1 MEEPEQYSF
10 FHSLDIS
17 IVELVVNQ
25 LTAAANEKK
34 DDSASFIE
42 WSEFFD
48 LFCKLRESATQQAIN
63 VIRSKWHPAT
73 MGFSMEKAD
82 QNEQLDES
90 NDESGENEDNRPNE
104 DEEASAVSD
113 NYTEDS
119 GSESSK
125 PSTPRK
131 GNRNDEGEDDNQ
143 SSGSR
148 SDLSTRNERH
158 ADSIHPC
165 FIGYSVKTSKELE
178 HERKDKQK
186 VIHEREIRAITK
198 ARRFCEE
205 KLAAL
210 EKQVN
215 TRSQQRQ
222 QKIESLKG
230 TFEETTI
237 SRKREFDSSAAGT
250 TEDIFRSIQV
260 NIFVISTYVSLFVF
274 VLFLSLC
281 LLSCLSAGAIRERE
295 YYSCISFSI

>member
-10 FHSLDIS
+10 FRSLDIS
-17 IVELVVNQ
+17 IIELVVNQ
-25 LTAAANEKK
+25 LTAAASESK

-82 QNEQLDES
+82 QNEHFDNINE
-90 NDESGENEDNRPNE
+90 ESGRQDDQRSVE

-119 GSESSK
+119 GSESS
-125 PSTPRK
+125 TPRK
-131 GNRNDEGEDDNQ
+131 AENNRHNDQGYEEDNQ
-143 SSGSR
+143 SNESR
-148 SDLSTRNERH
+148 SDRSVRNERH
-158 ADSIHPC
+158 VASIHPC
-165 FIGYSVKTSKELE
+165 FIGYSAKTSKELE
-178 HERKDKQK
+178 HERKEKQK

-215 TRSQQRQ
+215 TRSQQRK
-222 QKIESLKG
+222 QKIESLKV
-230 TFEETTI
+230 TFEETTV
-237 SRKREFDSSAAGT
+237 SRKREFDDSAAGT
-250 TEDIFRSIQV
+250 TEDIFRSIKV
-260 NIFVISTYVSLFVF
+260 SVFFWYVYYRFFLLVFFLSTYPP
-274 VLFLSLC
+274 VLPYFRCNLRKRI
-281 LLSCLSAGAIRERE
+281 LLLH
-295 YYSCISFSI
+295 